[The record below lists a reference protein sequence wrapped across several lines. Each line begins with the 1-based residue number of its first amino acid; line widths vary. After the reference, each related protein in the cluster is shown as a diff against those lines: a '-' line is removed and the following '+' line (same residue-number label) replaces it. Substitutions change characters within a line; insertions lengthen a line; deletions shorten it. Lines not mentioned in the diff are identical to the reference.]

1 MSERMESVADRE
13 AAQRVRER
21 ARRFKGGLL
30 AVGLAA
36 AAAAV
41 GLVLAMDGSALERRN
56 ALILLILAGALAVGA
71 AVLIATAWPNAETRS
86 VDAGLSRRDREQRQR
101 RATLFAMPVQ
111 VMFALVLGVPAVVRL
126 ASGEPR
132 SFDWMMASMV
142 VLWAWVMPAAVM
154 GWDGASRKAR
164 KFLEDELT
172 QALRGRAMTLG
183 YVVLLAGVSGVYLL
197 GLWRPDWAMMAFPFA
212 LAIGA
217 VTPALR
223 FALLDRA
230 AEGDDG

>member
-1 MSERMESVADRE
+1 MSERMGTTADRE
-13 AAQRVRER
+13 AAQRARAR

-36 AAAAV
+36 AGGAM
-41 GLVLAMDGSALERRN
+41 GLVLAMDGSALEQRN
-56 ALILLILAGALAVGA
+56 ALIVLALAGAVAVIG
-71 AVLIATAWPNAETRS
+71 AVLIATARPNAETRS
-86 VDAGLSRRDREQRQR
+86 LGDGLSRRDREQRQR
-101 RATLFAMPVQ
+101 RATLFAMPFQ
-111 VMFALVLGVPAVVRL
+111 ALFALVLGVPAVSRL
-126 ASGEPR
+126 MSDAPR
-132 SFDWMMASMV
+132 YSDWVMAGLV

-154 GWDGASRKAR
+154 GWDGASRKAK

-183 YVVLLAGVSGVYLL
+183 FVVLLAGVSGVYLL
-197 GLWRPDWAMMAFPFA
+197 GLWRPDWAMIAFPFA
-212 LAIGA
+212 LAAGA

>member
-1 MSERMESVADRE
+1 MSELRGTVADRE
-13 AAQRVRER
+13 GAQQAQAR

-36 AAAAV
+36 AAGAM
-41 GLVLAMDGSALERRN
+41 GLVLAMDGSAVEQRN
-56 ALILLILAGALAVGA
+56 ALIVLAVAGAVAVVGA
-71 AVLIATAWPNAETRS
+71 VLAATARPNAETRS
-86 VDAGLSRRDREQRQR
+86 LDAGLSRRDREQRQR
-101 RATLFAMPVQ
+101 RATLFAMPFQ
-111 VMFALVLGVPAVVRL
+111 VMFALVLGVPAVNRL
-126 ASGEPR
+126 LSDAPR
-132 SFDWMMASMV
+132 SWDWVVAGLV
-142 VLWAWVMPAAVM
+142 VLWAWVIPAAVM
-154 GWDGASRKAR
+154 GWDVASRKAK

-183 YVVLLAGVSGVYLL
+183 YVVLLAGVSAVYLL
-197 GLWRPDWAMMAFPFA
+197 GLWRPDWAMIAFPFA
-212 LAIGA
+212 LAAGA